1 MGNRDFM
8 VNAVLYLA
16 DDQGW
21 MQLRQKTFTLR
32 LLNDQRARQ
41 ARVQAQ
47 VVSIAIPLAM
57 LALVG
62 GVVILVR
69 RKKYEIKR

>member
-1 MGNRDFM
+1 M

-21 MQLRQKTFTLR
+21 MQLRQKSFTLR

-47 VVSIAIPLAM
+47 VMSIVIPLAI
-57 LALVG
+57 LAVVG
-62 GVVILVR
+62 GVLILVR
-69 RKKYEIKR
+69 RKKYVI